1 VLTNKDPGPVIL
13 DGPRPAAR
21 PNDLRRYNLALV
33 LREVVAQGGS
43 SRGEIARATGLTK
56 GTVTVLVQELERLGL
71 LVELGS
77 QADGRVGR
85 PRRAL
90 GLNGEHH
97 CGIGLELNVDYTA
110 VCVAD
115 LLQRTRFHRVEA
127 VDNRGVSPAE
137 VLDRAARLTATA
149 LEAAEAKGL
158 SVAGAGVAVPGM
170 VRVAEGTLLLAPNLG
185 WTDVAVA
192 DELAARLNGRELP
205 ILVDN
210 EANLAALGEL
220 WLGIGSEVG
229 DYVHLS
235 GEIGVGAGVI
245 VDGALFRG
253 SRGFAG
259 EVGHVVVDPGGEPC
273 SCGGRGC
280 LERVAGQEA
289 ILRAA
294 GLPLSSGT
302 SLGYGESAV
311 PALVDLLEAGDPD
324 ALRAVAVAGGAIGS
338 ALADVVNVLDA
349 DTIVLGGLYA
359 TLAPWLAEPLEDNLA
374 EQVVASTWRP
384 VEVRASKLGP
394 DAAVRGAAAWIVQRV
409 LAAPG
414 VTVAP

>member
-1 VLTNKDPGPVIL
+1 MPPAP
-13 DGPRPAAR
+13 PRDQPTCGATTWRSSSAR
-21 PNDLRRYNLALV
+21 SPLA
-33 LREVVAQGGS
+33 GS

-56 GTVTVLVQELERLGL
+56 GTVTVLVQELQRLGL
-71 LVELGS
+71 VVELGS

-90 GLNGEHH
+90 GLDGEHH
-97 CGIGLELNVDYTA
+97 CGIGLELNVDYIA

-115 LLQRTRFHRVEA
+115 LLQRVRFHRVEA
-127 VDNRGVSPAE
+127 VDNRGVPASE
-137 VLDRAARLTATA
+137 ALDRAARLAATA
-149 LEAAEAKGL
+149 LDAAAAKGL
-158 SVAGAGVAVPGM
+158 TAAGIGVAVPGM
-170 VRVAEGTLLLAPNLG
+170 VRVADGTLLLAPNLG
-185 WTDVAVA
+185 WTEVSVAS
-192 DELAARLNGRELP
+192 ELATRLDGSAPP
-205 ILVDN
+205 ILIDN

-220 WLGIGSEVG
+220 WLGVGAGAG
-229 DYVHLS
+229 DYVHVS
-235 GEIGVGAGVI
+235 GEIGVGAGIV

-294 GLPLSSGT
+294 GLAVSPGT
-302 SLGYGESAV
+302 RLGYGESTV
-311 PALVDLLEAGDPD
+311 PVLVERLEAGDPQ
-324 ALRAVAVAGGAIGS
+324 ALAAVADAGRALGS
-338 ALADVVNVLDA
+338 ALSDVVNVLDA

-359 TLAPWLAEPLEDNLA
+359 TLAPWLAEPLERSLA
-374 EQVVASTWRP
+374 QQVVASTWRP
-384 VEVRASKLGP
+384 VQVRASELGP
-394 DAAVRGAAAWIVQRV
+394 DAAVRGAAAWIVQRL

-414 VTVAP
+414 VPVAL

>member
-1 VLTNKDPGPVIL
+1 VLTNKDLGTGL
-13 DGPRPAAR
+13 LEAARPAAR
-21 PNDLRRYNLALV
+21 PADVRRHNLALV
-33 LREVVAQGGS
+33 LHEVADGAGS

-56 GTVTVLVQELERLGL
+56 GSVTVLVQELQRLGL
-71 LVELGS
+71 VVELGS

-90 GLNGEHH
+90 GLNGESH
-97 CGIGLELNVDYTA
+97 CAIGLELNVDYTA

-115 LLQRTRFHRVEA
+115 LLQRVRFHRVEA
-127 VDNRGVSPAE
+127 VDNRGVPPAE
-137 VLDRAARLTATA
+137 VLDRAARLTGMA
-149 LEAAEAKGL
+149 LEAVEAEGL
-158 SVAGAGVAVPGM
+158 SVSGAGVAVPGM

-185 WTDVAVA
+185 WADIAVA
-192 DELAARLNGRELP
+192 DELAARLDATGLP

-220 WLGIGSEVG
+220 WLGVGGEVG
-229 DYVHLS
+229 DYVHVS
-235 GEIGVGAGVI
+235 GEIGVGAGII

-259 EVGHVVVDPGGEPC
+259 EVGHVVVDPNGEPC

-294 GLPLSSGT
+294 GLDVSPGT
-302 SLGYGESAV
+302 RLGYGKSTV
-311 PALVDLLEAGDPD
+311 PELVERLEAADPR
-324 ALRAVAVAGGAIGS
+324 ALAAVADAGKALGS
-338 ALADVVNVLDA
+338 ALSDVVNVLDA

-359 TLAPWLAEPLEDNLA
+359 TLAPWLAEPLERSLA
-374 EQVVASTWRP
+374 DQVVASTWRP
-384 VEVRASKLGP
+384 VQVRASSLGP

-414 VTVAP
+414 VPVAP